1 MRDGVVK
8 LCCMYVNAIKYFS
21 PEQFSSSMLSCEL
34 SGEKAFARVRCL
46 RHLNIPNT
54 ITNAARRDRVVAR
67 AIKMDLDD
75 PGDDDDDVE
84 DACDD
89 GNDCGEEDDGNEN
102 NDEDDVEDDEG
113 DDEGDDD
120 SSEGNDVGDGSCEL
134 GPDDGERGTGSCEPA
149 AEGEDNNGDDNF
161 KAVFGDS
168 DK

>member
-84 DACDD
+84 DPSDVAMVPMADMLNARYGCENV
-89 GNDCGEEDDGNEN
+89 GNN
-102 NDEDDVEDDEG
+102 
-113 DDEGDDD
+113 
-120 SSEGNDVGDGSCEL
+120 SFWQ
-134 GPDDGERGTGSCEPA
+134 ERY
-149 AEGEDNNGDDNF
+149 
-161 KAVFGDS
+161 
-168 DK
+168 